1 MVSFARTGATLAAAA
16 NAAAQ
21 IAIVLKENFL
31 TRIPNAPLSVLAIRS
46 GLTTHLRK
54 QEQETIRDPTKHDAA
69 LYCQITYCR
78 IMFFIIRKCF
88 IDM

>member
-1 MVSFARTGATLAAAA
+1 M
-16 NAAAQ
+16 
-21 IAIVLKENFL
+21 KESFL
-31 TRIPNAPLSVLAIRS
+31 TRIPNAPLSALVIRS

-69 LYCQITYCR
+69 LDCQITYCR
-78 IMFFIIRKCF
+78 IIFFIIRKCF